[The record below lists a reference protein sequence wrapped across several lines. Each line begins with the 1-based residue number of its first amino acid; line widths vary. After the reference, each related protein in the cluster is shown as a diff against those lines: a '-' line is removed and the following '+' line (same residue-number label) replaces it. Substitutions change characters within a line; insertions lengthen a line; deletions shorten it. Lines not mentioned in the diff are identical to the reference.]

1 MYDEE
6 VEKTILYYLIFE
18 EEEISL
24 KEEDFFITKNKQIY
38 KAIRELKRKKEE
50 INIISIKNQ
59 IKSKDDVDV
68 LKYISTIAENKYE
81 SSLDYAY
88 KELKRLSKKRSLLK
102 INKEILEDINK
113 NNIEDIDIYIEKK
126 IKELKELNE
135 EGQKEETFKDIVIET
150 SDIITKKYLEKE
162 KYENKYTT
170 GIFDLDEATNGLHQE
185 ELTIIGARPGVGK
198 TALALKIAENIAK
211 KGVKVAIISLEMS
224 KVQIT
229 QRLISKEARVD
240 SNKIRTGI
248 LTESEM
254 QKVAEATATIYEL
267 PLFINTRIKN
277 IQDIEIYTRR
287 LKNKENIGLLIIDY
301 IQLLKSQNKLNSR
314 EQEVSEITRTL
325 KLLSLELKIPIIGL
339 CQLNRN
345 AARTKPILSDL
356 RESGA
361 IEQDADNVIFIY
373 KKDENE
379 EQKIIED
386 VIIDLQKQRAGP
398 TTQVT
403 VRFDKSTNEFTNLI
417 RR

>member
-18 EEEISL
+18 KEEISL

>member
-18 EEEISL
+18 KEEISL

-254 QKVAEATATIYEL
+254 QKVAEATA
-267 PLFINTRIKN
+267 IKN
-277 IQDIEIYTRR
+277 KAE
-287 LKNKENIGLLIIDY
+287 G
-301 IQLLKSQNKLNSR
+301 LKSKKHLNYM
-314 EQEVSEITRTL
+314 
-325 KLLSLELKIPIIGL
+325 
-339 CQLNRN
+339 
-345 AARTKPILSDL
+345 A
-356 RESGA
+356 
-361 IEQDADNVIFIY
+361 
-373 KKDENE
+373 
-379 EQKIIED
+379 
-386 VIIDLQKQRAGP
+386 
-398 TTQVT
+398 
-403 VRFDKSTNEFTNLI
+403 
-417 RR
+417 

>member
-6 VEKTILYYLIFE
+6 IEKTVLYYLIFE
-18 EEEISL
+18 KEELSL
-24 KEEDFFITKNKQIY
+24 TEEDFFIAKNKQIY
-38 KAIRELKRKKEE
+38 KAIEELKKKKEE
-50 INIISIKNQ
+50 INIISIKNK
-59 IKSKDDVDV
+59 IKGKDVEI
-68 LKYISTIAENKYE
+68 LKYISTIAESKFG
-81 SSLDYAY
+81 SSIEYAY
-88 KELKRLSKKRSLLK
+88 KELKRLSKKRKLLK
-102 INKEILEDINK
+102 INKEIEQDIKEKQTEDI
-113 NNIEDIDIYIEKK
+113 EIYIEKK
-126 IKELKELNE
+126 IKELKEINE
-135 EGQKEETFKDIVIET
+135 EGQKEETFKEVVSET
-150 SDIITKKYLEKE
+150 SDIITKKYMQKE
-162 KYENKYTT
+162 NYENKYTT
-170 GIFDLDEATNGLHQE
+170 GIFDLDKVTNGLHPE

-198 TALALKIAENIAK
+198 TALALKIAENIAH
-211 KGVKVAIISLEMS
+211 KGIKVAIISLEMS
-224 KVQIT
+224 KVQLV

-248 LTESEM
+248 LTEEEM
-254 QKVAEATATIYEL
+254 QKVTEATAAIYDL
-267 PLFINTRIKN
+267 PLFINTKTRN
-277 IQDIEIYTRR
+277 IQDIEIYARK

-345 AARTKPILSDL
+345 AARTRPILSDL

-373 KKDENE
+373 KKEENE
-379 EQKIIED
+379 DQKVIED

-403 VRFDKSTNEFTNLI
+403 VRFDKRINEFINLI